1 MQSVPACSVA
11 DVAAAARARGLT
23 LGEVVERAMEL
34 AGRSHA
40 ERLYVGSNFCS
51 QYFLRQS
58 MSLWREAFALCRRE
72 GMAATLVVPVV
83 SQRDLAEACQL
94 VEEILTSYGDMVDEI
109 TVNDVGMF
117 AYCRQRCGRAINL
130 GRLFFK
136 EPRDPRYADLFE
148 TRHAVGLPAVL
159 TGLFSHGEVAGI
171 EIDPTHAALD
181 LSEVRGFLP
190 QVSVGVHMPYCYLS
204 TGNVCEFAGIGRPV
218 REKFR
223 PNAPCAME
231 CARCSVGY
239 GLPYGTRMLK
249 WGRTVYFPNHGCTV
263 CEGEDFRMIVT
274 PVRRAGATPRQRD
287 AKRPHR
293 RVPPGGAHRAR
304 GACRRAG
311 RRGVGCA
318 CNKGKA
324 CGKRRFDGG
333 GRSRAKGR
341 LGGGK
346 HARGNRRPC
355 GSGRAGSGRACG
367 GEPAHGGGRA
377 CGSGGAPVNTLVPVN
392 DRAYLGR
399 YARAG
404 GDEFYV
410 GFHDEAWHARFG
422 RAADLNRMTSFLD
435 QANPYSFEEVLSI
448 ADEVRALDRRL
459 YVTFNANAYS
469 RAQLDF
475 LFGYFERLR
484 EAGAAGVIV
493 SVPEAVE
500 AAADSGLEVVAS
512 TMCGVYNAQ
521 IACVLRDLG
530 CTRVIVPR
538 DVSLG
543 EVECIMR
550 AVPGLEYEVFLMR
563 NGCIFSDC
571 YCLGRHFKGRNA
583 LCFDVRDVRREF
595 FVEGPPAL
603 AQAARENN
611 GAYGRFHRAA
621 CGLCAVWR
629 FERMGRFRRED
640 SGALGRLGVH
650 FARHRDDPPQ
660 RGDCAGLRKRAGV
673 PFSHARAARTRRRL
687 RRGPELLLPGSALRV
702 RVPRG
707 RWAPAA
713 GGRRSRRGP
722 ASAGGGWGAP
732 RRARSGDCIGGIPAG
747 GFVCYHG
754 ADT

>member
-40 ERLYVGSNFCS
+40 QRLYVGSNFCS

-159 TGLFSHGEVAGI
+159 TGLFSRGEVAGI

-274 PVRRAGATPRQRD
+274 PFDVLVPRRDSATRNGPTAVFRPEGRTAPAARAG
-287 AKRPHR
+287 
-293 RVPPGGAHRAR
+293 VR
-304 GACRRAG
+304 GAAASGALATRGKPAG
-311 RRGVGCA
+311 RDDLTAAGASARKGDLAAASMRAATGAPAEAGALAVDVPVGA
-318 CNKGKA
+318 SLPTA
-324 CGKRRFDGG
+324 
-333 GRSRAKGR
+333 A
-341 LGGGK
+341 
-346 HARGNRRPC
+346 
-355 GSGRAGSGRACG
+355 
-367 GEPAHGGGRA
+367 
-377 CGSGGAPVNTLVPVN
+377 GAPV
-392 DRAYLGR
+392 G
-399 YARAG
+399 
-404 GDEFYV
+404 
-410 GFHDEAWHARFG
+410 
-422 RAADLNRMTSFLD
+422 
-435 QANPYSFEEVLSI
+435 
-448 ADEVRALDRRL
+448 
-459 YVTFNANAYS
+459 
-469 RAQLDF
+469 
-475 LFGYFERLR
+475 
-484 EAGAAGVIV
+484 AGAR
-493 SVPEAVE
+493 P
-500 AAADSGLEVVAS
+500 
-512 TMCGVYNAQ
+512 
-521 IACVLRDLG
+521 
-530 CTRVIVPR
+530 
-538 DVSLG
+538 
-543 EVECIMR
+543 
-550 AVPGLEYEVFLMR
+550 
-563 NGCIFSDC
+563 
-571 YCLGRHFKGRNA
+571 
-583 LCFDVRDVRREF
+583 
-595 FVEGPPAL
+595 
-603 AQAARENN
+603 
-611 GAYGRFHRAA
+611 
-621 CGLCAVWR
+621 
-629 FERMGRFRRED
+629 
-640 SGALGRLGVH
+640 
-650 FARHRDDPPQ
+650 
-660 RGDCAGLRKRAGV
+660 
-673 PFSHARAARTRRRL
+673 
-687 RRGPELLLPGSALRV
+687 
-702 RVPRG
+702 
-707 RWAPAA
+707 
-713 GGRRSRRGP
+713 
-722 ASAGGGWGAP
+722 
-732 RRARSGDCIGGIPAG
+732 
-747 GFVCYHG
+747 
-754 ADT
+754 